1 MSRNTQG
8 RTFFDSGRNRYIEII
23 LLVDFTAPATGF
35 TGFIDEDPLA
45 VANRANGYLLKT
57 DRALVLGFLA
67 GSYLLAAAVALAA
80 GARLAAFFRAAALAI
95 PARDRAVE
103 VDCFFTARIDLFQRD
118 GEADF
123 EVTAPDRASG
133 TTVPTEKVAEQ
144 TASTEIEAE
153 SGVTEYVAEIDIGKQ
168 IFSGKISHTCETTR
182 VVIGSFFRVRKN
194 SVSLGNFL
202 EMRLGLRCLVAIR
215 VIFHRQLAEPVFY
228 RFRICVT
235 RYTKNLVVITPF
247 TGHESIQRVSV

>member
-1 MSRNTQG
+1 MRARGHLHFNLPVQGWNVEPGAEYGIGYFDDFPAPQIRAVAFEAQVALAAHNDKQIAGRAADSGTWQTVAWNTQG
-8 RTFFDSGRNRYIEII
+8 RTFFDSGRDCYIEII
-23 LLVDFTAPATGF
+23 VLVDFAAPATGF
-35 TGFIDEDPLA
+35 TGFIDEGPLA

-80 GARLAAFFRAAALAI
+80 GARLATFFRAAALAI

-144 TASTEIEAE
+144 TASSE
-153 SGVTEYVAEIDIGKQ
+153 
-168 IFSGKISHTCETTR
+168 
-182 VVIGSFFRVRKN
+182 
-194 SVSLGNFL
+194 
-202 EMRLGLRCLVAIR
+202 
-215 VIFHRQLAEPVFY
+215 
-228 RFRICVT
+228 RIA
-235 RYTKNLVVITPF
+235 
-247 TGHESIQRVSV
+247 